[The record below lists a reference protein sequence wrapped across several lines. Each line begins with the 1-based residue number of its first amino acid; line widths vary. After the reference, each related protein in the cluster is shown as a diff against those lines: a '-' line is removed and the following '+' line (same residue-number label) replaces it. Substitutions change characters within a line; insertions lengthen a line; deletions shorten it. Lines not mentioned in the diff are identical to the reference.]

1 MLDFFGWYEAMCLA
15 LIGGA
20 YIHGTMQSALTQKK
34 TLERGIEMTLDAL
47 EKQGIIRID
56 ENGEIAKAD

>member
-15 LIGGA
+15 LICGA
-20 YIHGTMQSALTQKK
+20 YIHGAMQSTLTQKK
-34 TLERGIEMTLDAL
+34 TLEHGIELTLSAL